1 MTVRTSIDAIH
12 VDAMNTPTF
21 RIQSLDSGAYAAPMP
36 TLLPF
41 VPCEHCA
48 AVYALPDAIKR
59 AEELAALTGQ
69 QCRLVASEL
78 EWHLKQSVDFLPH

>member
-1 MTVRTSIDAIH
+1 MSAVL
-12 VDAMNTPTF
+12 F
-21 RIQSLDSGAYAAPMP
+21 RIQSLDSGAYATPMP
-36 TLLPF
+36 ALLPF

-69 QCRLVASEL
+69 QLRLVASEL
-78 EWHLKQSVDFLPH
+78 EWDFQQSVDFHTH